1 MDQKTNKQSVLIID
15 DDTFLLDMYAMK
27 FGEVGFE
34 VHTAPGGNEAI
45 DMIKEGLSPDVL
57 LLDIVMPGMDGFE
70 FLTAIKDEKLIPNT
84 KKIILSNI
92 GQEDDIE
99 RGKKL
104 NADGYIVKAS
114 ATPTEVVEKVREI
127 LN

>member
-34 VHTAPGGNEAI
+34 VHTAPGGGEAI

-70 FLTAIKDEKLIPNT
+70 FLTAIKDEKLITNT

-104 NADGYIVKAS
+104 GADGYIVKAS